1 MNVHG
6 IGTKQYTDVKE
17 LIDDWRSKYN
27 YRRPKLYDD
36 NIDKGLDSK
45 RYFQKL
51 FIWKNGRALSKSKQ
65 ELINGFWKKKKVLL
79 SLRNSSS
86 LDQFQIAFNLSE
98 SACIWKTF
106 LLHIVR
112 PDKYPIYDQHVY
124 RAYMFIDTGQIQEIP
139 ASSKQKYDHYLNH
152 YLPWFDGVRKA
163 NPSNTV
169 KQIDEALFA
178 YGKALKVISKL
189 PSQVY
194 A

>member
-1 MNVHG
+1 MKVHG
-6 IGTKQYTDVKE
+6 FGTKQYTDVKE

-27 YRRPKLYDD
+27 YRRPKLYDG

-79 SLRNSSS
+79 SLRNGSS
-86 LDQFQIAFNLSE
+86 LDQFEIAFNPSE
-98 SACIWKTF
+98 SSCIWKTF

-112 PDKYPIYDQHVY
+112 PDVYPIYDQHVY
-124 RAYMFIDTGQIQEIP
+124 RAYMSIDTGQIQEI
-139 ASSKQKYDHYLNH
+139 SNKDEEKYNHYKNH
-152 YLPWFDGVRKA
+152 YLPWFEKILRT
-163 NPSNTV
+163 NPSYTV